1 MKKMIKIL
9 AVLLSILLL
18 AVFSISSVYTD
29 TIECDNSTLIVAVCT
44 GDMRALET
52 GVSVYAGSN
61 NVPLILSDKTIPE
74 QLKDWL
80 PDYVEENN
88 ITKIIVVGPV
98 TAQQMFDFMKLGV
111 EVKQVNGNSI
121 SEILTKLAENSKNL
135 RNDSVVLSASDPL
148 AAELGAYMKIPVFI
162 TASNSTYS
170 SAENLSDDYL
180 NYMKKHQIKKVII
193 VGNLPET
200 IKKQLSENDI
210 IFEELSGEN
219 SLDVSRKVNNKL
231 VAEGYVKN
239 PQTVYYGF
247 YGELP
252 TIIPSVVKN
261 NALLVEDSSNNGNLL
276 SYLRENNIKNVVVT
290 RNTES
295 DYIQME
301 ETDYVSSDV
310 TNQLEKNNI
319 TVHWLTKKRTLDEAT
334 GLYDM
339 KILTVENMDI
349 KETKHFN
356 DSSNQ
361 IIKTDP
367 PLIAMLNTKK
377 CIDSNNISAEIKENN
392 GEYTV
397 KWSTIHPY
405 VWKKIN
411 ENEYHVTSNTGYEY
425 HWTKEVNT
433 WKVNYT
439 LNNQEYYNTTWIE
452 NEDNSW
458 TEIQA
463 KRNFTWK
470 YDGMKWK
477 CYDNK
482 NHLIYY
488 IDTDTKNV

>member
-1 MKKMIKIL
+1 ML
-9 AVLLSILLL
+9 LLAAVLLSSL
-18 AVFSISSVYTD
+18 FTD
-29 TIECDNSTLIVAVCT
+29 TIECDNNTLIVSVCT
-44 GDMRALET
+44 GEMRALET
-52 GVSVYAGSN
+52 GVSVYAGCN
-61 NVPLILSDKTIPE
+61 DLPLILSDKTMPE

-80 PDYVEENN
+80 PGYVEENN

-98 TAQQMFDFMKLGV
+98 TAQQLFDFMKLGV

-219 SLDVSRKVNNKL
+219 SLEVSRKVNNKL

-377 CIDSNNISAEIKENN
+377 CIDSNNISAEIKEND

-425 HWTKEVNT
+425 HWTKV
-433 WKVNYT
+433 
-439 LNNQEYYNTTWIE
+439 
-452 NEDNSW
+452 
-458 TEIQA
+458 
-463 KRNFTWK
+463 
-470 YDGMKWK
+470 
-477 CYDNK
+477 
-482 NHLIYY
+482 
-488 IDTDTKNV
+488 